1 MTQEEALDI
10 LKMGHNVFLT
20 GQAGSGK
27 TYLLNQYISYLK
39 QLNIGVAVT
48 ASTGI
53 SATHMGG
60 TTIHSWAGIGIKDSM
75 TPKELRGLLR
85 KRNLSER
92 VQKTNV
98 LIIDEISM
106 LHSYRLD
113 LVETVVRMMKGNFEP
128 FGGMQVVL
136 CGDFFQLPPVTK
148 EGNPADYF
156 AFKSSSWDGM
166 DIRVC
171 YLETQ
176 YRQTDREYSTVLNE
190 IRADAVHQGTIET
203 LRKRYQASF
212 GGRKITKLYTHNS
225 DVDAINDYELSRLP
239 GEAKHF
245 YMQSRG
251 VEKLIKELKRNCL
264 APEDLMLKEKAVVI
278 FVKNNFNRGYVN
290 GTMGVVEGFDEYGNP
305 VVKTNK
311 GDVITALPESWR
323 FEEDSRV
330 VAEISQVPL
339 RLAWAIT
346 VHKSQGMSLD
356 AAEVDLSKTF
366 EAGMGYVALSRIRE
380 LRGLRLMGLNDLAL
394 KIHPEVFE
402 VDQQFVNLSKKEA
415 GNLRNLSTSEIQ
427 NLHKIFIEKIK
438 PDKPNKPVK
447 SYSVEDVRKIDAKAY
462 EKWTEEEDERLKKDV
477 HAGRDIGT
485 LAAFFGRNKG
495 AIRSRLKKLGIIKK

>member
-39 QLNIGVAVT
+39 QHNIGVGVT

-60 TTIHSWAGIGIKDSM
+60 MTIHSWAGIGIKDFM
-75 TPKELRGLLR
+75 THKELRALLKKKKIR
-85 KRNLSER
+85 ER
-92 VQKTNV
+92 FQKTNV

-113 LVETVVRMMKGNFEP
+113 LVETVARMMKGNFEP
-128 FGGMQVVL
+128 FGGIQVVL

-156 AFKSSSWDGM
+156 VFKSISWDRM

-203 LRKRYQASF
+203 LRKRYQATF

-225 DVDAINDYELSRLP
+225 DVDAINDCELSRLP
-239 GEAKHF
+239 GEPKHF

-251 VEKLIKELKRNCL
+251 VEKLVKELKRNCL

-305 VVKTNK
+305 VVKTHK

-356 AAEVDLSKTF
+356 AAEVDLSKAF
-366 EAGMGYVALSRIRE
+366 ELGMGYVALSRIRE

-394 KIHPEVFE
+394 KIHPEIFE
-402 VDQQFVNLSKKEA
+402 VDQQFIDISKKEA
-415 GNLRNLSTSEIQ
+415 GNLRKMSASEIQ
-427 NLHKIFIEKIK
+427 RIHKLFIEKIK
-438 PDKPNKPVK
+438 PSKLAKL
-447 SYSVEDVRKIDAKAY
+447 YSVEAIRNVYAKAY
-462 EKWTEEEDERLKKDV
+462 DKWSDEDDERLKKDAQ
-477 HAGRDIGT
+477 AGRDVGA

>member
-53 SATHMGG
+53 SATHMEGR
-60 TTIHSWAGIGIKDSM
+60 TIHSWAGIGIKDFM
-75 TPKELRGLLR
+75 THKELRDLLKKKKLR
-85 KRNLSER
+85 ER
-92 VQKTNV
+92 FQKTNV

-113 LVETVVRMMKGNFEP
+113 LVETVARMMKGNFEP
-128 FGGMQVVL
+128 FGGIQIVL
-136 CGDFFQLPPVTK
+136 CGDFFQLPPVTR

-166 DIRVC
+166 DMQVC

-176 YRQTDREYSTVLNE
+176 YRQTDKEYRAVLNE
-190 IRADAVHQGTIET
+190 IRTDAVHQGTIET
-203 LRKRYQASF
+203 LRKRYQATF
-212 GGRKITKLYTHNS
+212 DGRKITKLYTHNS
-225 DVDAINDYELSRLP
+225 DVDAINDYELSRLSSEP
-239 GEAKHF
+239 KHF
-245 YMQSRG
+245 YMQSKG
-251 VEKLIKELKRNCL
+251 VERLVKELKRNCL
-264 APEDLMLKEKAVVI
+264 APEDLVLKEKAVVI
-278 FVKNNFNRGYVN
+278 FVKNNFDRGYVN
-290 GTMGVVEGFDEYGNP
+290 GTMGMVEGFDEYGNP

-311 GDVITALPESWR
+311 GNVITALPESWR
-323 FEEDSRV
+323 FEEDGRV

-366 EAGMGYVALSRIRE
+366 EPGMGYVALSRIRE

-394 KIHPEVFE
+394 KIHPEIFE
-402 VDQQFVNLSKKEA
+402 VDQQFIDISKKEA
-415 GNLRNLSTSEIQ
+415 VNLRKMSASETQRI
-427 NLHKIFIEKIK
+427 HKLFIEKIK
-438 PDKPNKPVK
+438 PDKPTK
-447 SYSVEDVRKIDAKAY
+447 SYSVEDVRKSYTKAY
-462 EKWTEEEDERLKKDV
+462 DKWTEEDDERLKKDAY
-477 HAGRDIGT
+477 AGRDIGV